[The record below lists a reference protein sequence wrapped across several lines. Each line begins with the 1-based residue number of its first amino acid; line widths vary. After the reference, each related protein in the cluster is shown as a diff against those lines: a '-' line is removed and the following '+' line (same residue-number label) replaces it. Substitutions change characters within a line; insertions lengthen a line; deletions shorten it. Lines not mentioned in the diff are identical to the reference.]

1 MIKNKDWMM
10 LNGTIYRIYTT
21 EDLRE
26 MQRIFLERIRT
37 QIPFDGAV
45 FCLADGREEEQVI
58 CGETICLEE
67 LRASQPQ
74 EELYDGQSMVYRET
88 DFAEPGNLRGYG
100 LRMVLVRN
108 EKFLGTVFFFRSFQ
122 QEDFQYRDIFLLDM
136 VKEHL
141 AYRLDE
147 RKKTQGRQEESRMGE
162 GLAANCGL
170 TRREREILDCIME
183 GQGNRQIGETLV
195 ITENTVKKHIL
206 NIYRKLG
213 VRSRVQLFKKI
224 QGMEEESSY
233 TF

>member
-1 MIKNKDWMM
+1 MMRNKDWMM

-21 EDLRE
+21 GDFGR
-26 MQRIFLERIRT
+26 MQRIFLERMRT
-37 QIPFDGAV
+37 LIPFDGAI
-45 FCLADGREEEQVI
+45 FRLADGRKGEQVV
-58 CGETICLEE
+58 CGEMIGGEE
-67 LRASQPQ
+67 LMSREPQ
-74 EELYDGQSMVYRET
+74 EGLYDGQSMVYRET
-88 DFAEPGNLRGYG
+88 DFADPAQLQGYG

-108 EKFLGTVFFFRSFQ
+108 EKFLGTVDFFRSLER
-122 QEDFQYRDIFLLDM
+122 EDFQYRDIFLLDM

-147 RKKTQGRQEESRMGE
+147 GEKTRVRQEDVRME
-162 GLAANCGL
+162 EELAVNCGL
-170 TRREREILDCIME
+170 TRREMEILRCIME

-224 QGMEEESSY
+224 QGMEEE
-233 TF
+233 